1 MPRIPYIPVNPVSLV
16 CPQCGAMAGKACK
29 MLRGELRSIHVEWI
43 AVAAEKDV
51 AARKALSANTHYA
64 KDKKRKLKKLLE
76 RISSKRGGCGR
87 EVALKRGGPSG
98 LRNIGTVE
106 LTGQRAIDARP
117 ECRG

>member
-1 MPRIPYIPVNPVSLV
+1 
-16 CPQCGAMAGKACK
+16 
-29 MLRGELRSIHVEWI
+29 MLRGELRSIHVERI
-43 AVAAEKDV
+43 AAAAEKDV

-76 RISSKRGGCGR
+76 RRGGCGR

-117 ECRG
+117 EGRG